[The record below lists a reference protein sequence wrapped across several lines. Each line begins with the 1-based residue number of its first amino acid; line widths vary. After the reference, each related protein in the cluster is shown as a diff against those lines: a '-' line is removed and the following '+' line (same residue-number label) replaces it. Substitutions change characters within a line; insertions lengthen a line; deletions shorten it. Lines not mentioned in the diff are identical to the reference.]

1 MNGRTRRRRILTLAA
16 AAFVAP
22 AAMGQ
27 PARTRLRY
35 GGDAH
40 FAPFESLDSGGRPQ
54 GFQVEL
60 LAELGKVLDIDFEI
74 DLRPWQQT
82 ERAFREGGLDLVA
95 MVDTDA
101 RRSWARFARGHATP
115 ALAVYRPVGKPEP
128 QGPHDLQGHRVAVL
142 EGEAMRATLAT
153 WLAGLQGPFLS
164 FSDAGQAL
172 MAVARGQADMAL
184 LPRAYA
190 EPLLASG
197 AAPGIKGS
205 HLNLALQTYALA
217 VAPDQD
223 ALLTRLQSGLDRL
236 EAEGTLETLRTRWLG
251 SHRDVADRL
260 RAERG
265 QTAQQHWTWTVAA
278 ASTLGLGAL
287 AWGLWRRGQRL
298 AAERRGRLVAESALR
313 QAEELLQHTFAQ
325 HADPMLLV
333 EPGSLRVLDAN
344 AAMLRLLRTE
354 PAGLIGR
361 PLADLKRHVDAASLE
376 DLVQCMRD
384 DEPLRAAPLQL
395 RRADGQSRHCLVSAD
410 RLMLGTA
417 AAVFCIVRD
426 VTEQLAQDAALRAG
440 YDAAVA
446 DLAQARMALRAAQQG
461 QARAEGEIGA
471 FTQAVAHDLKSP
483 VFAIQGLAGVLRE
496 RLQAGQVQEAT
507 GISDQIARSARR
519 MGSMITALASLAQ
532 VSREPLCRLSLD
544 MGAIVQE
551 TWAMLAASY
560 PERRAELRLSV
571 LPSAQ
576 ADPALAAQVW
586 QNLLDNAAK
595 YSARSERPL
604 VAVDSYRDARGT
616 WYRVADNGVG
626 FDRTKAQGLFQ
637 PFQRMHAGNQFEG
650 QGVGLSL
657 VRRIVQHHG
666 GEIRLRSAPG
676 VGTVAEFTL
685 DPAPTAT

>member
-1 MNGRTRRRRILTLAA
+1 MNQRVDRRRVLAIRSLA
-16 AAFVAP
+16 LAAP
-22 AAMGQ
+22 AALGQ
-27 PARTRLRY
+27 AASTRLRY

-40 FAPFESLDSGGRPQ
+40 FAPFESMDAKGRPQ
-54 GFQVEL
+54 GFQIELLVEL
-60 LAELGKVLDIDFEI
+60 GRVLDIDFEI

-82 ERAFREGGLDLVA
+82 EQAFREGGLDLVA

-115 ALAVYRPVGKPEP
+115 ALAVYRPLGKPEA
-128 QGPHDLQGHRVAVL
+128 QGPHDLQGQRLAVL

-153 WLAGLQGPFLS
+153 WLTGLNGPFLR
-164 FSDAGQAL
+164 FPDAGQAL
-172 MAVARGQADMAL
+172 AAVARGQADLAL

-197 AAPGIKGS
+197 AAPGITGS

-217 VAPDQD
+217 VAPGQD

-236 EAEGTLETLRTRWLG
+236 EAEGKLETLRTRWLG
-251 SHRDVADRL
+251 SHRDVAGKL
-260 RAERG
+260 RAEHG
-265 QTAQQHWTWTVAA
+265 QTVQQHWTWAVAA

-298 AAERRGRLVAESALR
+298 AAERGGRLVAESALR

-333 EPGSLRVLDAN
+333 EPGSLQVLDAN
-344 AAMLRLLRTE
+344 AAMLSLLGIE

-361 PLADLKRHVDAASLE
+361 PLAELQQHVDMVSLE

-395 RRADGQSRHCLVSAD
+395 RRAGGALRHCLISAD
-410 RLMLGTA
+410 RLMLGGA
-417 AAVFCIVRD
+417 AAVFCVVRD
-426 VTEQLAQDAALRAG
+426 VTEQLARDTALRAG

-446 DLAQARMALRAAQQG
+446 DLAQARMALKAAQQG
-461 QARAEGEIGA
+461 QAQAEGELGA

-483 VFAIQGLAGVLRE
+483 VFAIQGFAGLLRE
-496 RLQAGQVQEAT
+496 RLQAGQVQEAL
-507 GISDQIARSARR
+507 GISEQIARSAKR

-532 VSREPLCRLSLD
+532 VSREPLRRLSLD

-551 TWAMLAASY
+551 TWALLAMSY
-560 PERRAELRLSV
+560 PDRLAELRLSAL
-571 LPSAQ
+571 LPAQ

-595 YSARSERPL
+595 YSARSKRPL

-626 FDRTKAQGLFQ
+626 FDRTRAQGLFQ

-666 GEIRLRSAPG
+666 GEIRLRSAAG

-685 DPAPTAT
+685 DPAPAAA

>member
-1 MNGRTRRRRILTLAA
+1 MNHRVDRRRVLAIGSLA
-16 AAFVAP
+16 LAVP
-22 AAMGQ
+22 AARGQ
-27 PARTRLRY
+27 ATGTRLRY

-40 FAPFESLDSGGRPQ
+40 FAPFESLDAKGRPQ
-54 GFQVEL
+54 GFQIEL
-60 LAELGKVLDIDFEI
+60 LAELGRVLDIDFEI
-74 DLRPWQQT
+74 ELRPWQQT
-82 ERAFREGGLDLVA
+82 ERAFREGRLDLVA

-115 ALAVYRPVGKPEP
+115 ALAVYRPVGKPET
-128 QGPHDLQGHRVAVL
+128 QGPHDLQGLRTAVL

-153 WLAGLQGPFLS
+153 WLAGLKGPFLR
-164 FSDAGQAL
+164 FSDAAQAL
-172 MAVARGQADMAL
+172 AAVAHGQADVAL

-190 EPLLASG
+190 EPLLAAG
-197 AAPGIKGS
+197 AAPGVTGS
-205 HLNLALQTYALA
+205 HLDLALQTYAMA
-217 VAPDQD
+217 VAPGQD
-223 ALLTRLQSGLDRL
+223 ALLTRLQAGLDRL
-236 EAEGTLETLRTRWLG
+236 EAEGKLETLRTRWLG
-251 SHRDVADRL
+251 SHRDVAARL

-265 QTAQQHWTWTVAA
+265 QTVQQEWTWAVAT
-278 ASTLGLGAL
+278 ASALGLGAL

-298 AAERRGRLVAESALR
+298 AVERKARRLAESALQ

-344 AAMLRLLRTE
+344 AAMFGLLGIE

-361 PLADLKRHVDAASLE
+361 PLAELKQHVDTASLE

-395 RRADGQSRHCLVSAD
+395 RRAGGAVRHCLVSAD
-410 RLMLGTA
+410 HLVLGGA
-417 AAVFCIVRD
+417 AAVFCVVRD
-426 VTEQLAQDAALRAG
+426 VTEQLAQDTALRAG

-446 DLAQARMALRAAQQG
+446 DLAQARTALQAAQQG
-461 QARAEGEIGA
+461 QAKAEGELGA
-471 FTQAVAHDLKSP
+471 FTQAVSHDLKSP
-483 VFAIQGLAGVLRE
+483 IFAIQGLAGLLRE
-496 RLQAGQVQEAT
+496 RLQAGQVQEAM
-507 GISDQIARSARR
+507 GISEQIARSARR

-532 VSREPLCRLSLD
+532 VSREPLRRLSLD

-551 TWAMLAASY
+551 TWTLLAASN
-560 PERRAELRLSV
+560 PDRRAELRLSV
-571 LPSAQ
+571 LPTAQ

-626 FDRTKAQGLFQ
+626 FDRAKAQGLFQ
-637 PFQRMHAGNQFEG
+637 PFQRMHSGNQYEG

-676 VGTVAEFTL
+676 VGTVAELTL
-685 DPAPTAT
+685 DPAPAAS

>member
-1 MNGRTRRRRILTLAA
+1 MVAMGSLAFA
-16 AAFVAP
+16 AP
-22 AAMGQ
+22 ATLSQA
-27 PARTRLRY
+27 ASTRLRY

-40 FAPFESLDSGGRPQ
+40 FAPFESLDASGRPQ
-54 GFQVEL
+54 GFQIDL
-60 LAELGKVLDIDFEI
+60 LAELGRVLDIDFEVE
-74 DLRPWQQT
+74 LRPWQQT
-82 ERAFREGGLDLVA
+82 ERAFREGRLDLVA

-101 RRSWARFARGHATP
+101 RRSWALFARGHATP
-115 ALAVYRPVGKPEP
+115 ALAVYRPVGKPEA
-128 QGPHDLQGHRVAVL
+128 QGLHDLQGQRLALL

-164 FSDAGQAL
+164 FPDAGQAL
-172 MAVARGQADMAL
+172 TAVARRQADAAL

-197 AAPGIKGS
+197 AAPGITGS

-217 VAPDQD
+217 VAPGQD
-223 ALLTRLQSGLDRL
+223 ALLARLQSGLDRL
-236 EAEGTLETLRTRWLG
+236 EAEGKLEALRTRWLG

-260 RAERG
+260 RAERD
-265 QTAQQHWTWTVAA
+265 QTVQQHWTWTVAA

-325 HADPMLLV
+325 HVDPMLLV

-344 AAMLRLLRTE
+344 AALLRLLGTE

-361 PLADLKRHVDAASLE
+361 PLAELKQHVDLASLE
-376 DLVQCMRD
+376 DLVQCMREE
-384 DEPLRAAPLQL
+384 EPLRAAPLQL
-395 RRADGQSRHCLVSAD
+395 RRADGRPRHCLVSAD
-410 RLMLGTA
+410 RLILGAA

-440 YDAAVA
+440 FDAAIA
-446 DLAQARMALRAAQQG
+446 DLAQARTALRAAQEG
-461 QARAEGEIGA
+461 QAQAEGELGA
-471 FTQAVAHDLKSP
+471 FTQAVAHDLKTP
-483 VFAIQGLAGVLRE
+483 VFAIQGFAGLLRE
-496 RLQAGQVQEAT
+496 RLQAGQVQEAM

-519 MGSMITALASLAQ
+519 MGSMITALAGLAH
-532 VSREPLCRLSLD
+532 VSREPLRRLSLD

-560 PERRAELRLSV
+560 PDRRAEMRLSA
-571 LPSAQ
+571 LPPAQ
-576 ADPALAAQVW
+576 AAPALAAQVW

-685 DPAPTAT
+685 DPAPAAA

>member
-1 MNGRTRRRRILTLAA
+1 MKHAAHRRHVLAMGCLALAA
-16 AAFVAP
+16 PWAA
-22 AAMGQ
+22 GQ
-27 PARTRLRY
+27 AARTRLRY
-35 GGDAH
+35 GGDAR
-40 FAPFESLDSGGRPQ
+40 FAPFESLDASGRPQ
-54 GFQVEL
+54 GFQIEL
-60 LAELGKVLDIDFEI
+60 LTELARVLDIDFEI
-74 DLRPWQQT
+74 TLQPWQQT
-82 ERAFREGGLDLVA
+82 EKAFREGKLDLVA
-95 MVDTDA
+95 MVDTEA
-101 RRSWARFARGHATP
+101 RRSWAGFARGHATP
-115 ALAVYRPVGKPEP
+115 ALAVYRPTGKPET
-128 QGPHDLQGHRVAVL
+128 QGLHDLQGQRVAVL
-142 EGEAMRATLAT
+142 QGEAMRATLAT
-153 WLAGLQGPFLS
+153 WLAGLKGPFQG
-164 FSDAGQAL
+164 FPDAGQAL
-172 MAVARGQADMAL
+172 AAVANGQVDVAL
-184 LPRAYA
+184 LPRAFA

-217 VAPDQD
+217 AAPGQD
-223 ALLTRLQSGLDRL
+223 ALLMRLQSGLDRL

-251 SHRDVADRL
+251 SHRDVADKL

-265 QTAQQHWTWTVAA
+265 LAVQQHWTWAVAA
-278 ASTLGLGAL
+278 TSTLGLGAL

-298 AAERRGRLVAESALR
+298 AAERRRRLVAESALQ

-325 HADPMLLV
+325 HADAMMLV

-344 AAMLRLLRTE
+344 AAMLSLLGTE

-361 PLADLKRHVDAASLE
+361 PLAELKQHVDTASLE
-376 DLVQCMRD
+376 DLVRCMRD
-384 DEPLRAAPLQL
+384 DEPLRAAPVQL
-395 RRADGQSRHCLVSAD
+395 RRADGQPRHCLVSAD
-410 RLMLGTA
+410 RLMLGAA
-417 AAVFCIVRD
+417 AAVFCVVRD

-446 DLAQARMALRAAQQG
+446 DLAQARTALEAAQQG
-461 QARAEGEIGA
+461 QAQAEGELGA

-483 VFAIQGLAGVLRE
+483 VFAIQGFAGLLRE
-496 RLQAGQVQEAT
+496 RLQAGQVQEAL
-507 GISDQIARSARR
+507 GISEQIARSARR
-519 MGSMITALASLAQ
+519 MGSMITALAGLAQ
-532 VSREPLCRLSLD
+532 VSRQPLRRLSLD

-551 TWAMLAASY
+551 TWALLAASY
-560 PERRAELRLSV
+560 PDRRAELRLSV
-571 LPSAQ
+571 LPAAQ

-666 GEIRLRSAPG
+666 GEIHLRSAPG

-685 DPAPTAT
+685 DPAPAAA